1 MRPSTSSYIVELPL
15 RVNDQQNR
23 FLEKAFEFG
32 RTLYNATLGTA
43 LGRLQRMRETQE
55 WRVARDMPKGKARTK
70 AFSAVHKAFGLTE
83 FGLTII
89 ANNHRKAS
97 GRKDIGAHE
106 AQSIGKAVWRG
117 YSVTCSRK
125 PADLASN
132 PSGVDSIPSKART
145 IGKSCTSPSVEPLSG
160 ASTSCRT

>member
-1 MRPSTSSYIVELPL
+1 MRTSTSSYIVELPL

-70 AFSAVHKAFGLTE
+70 AFSAVHKAF
-83 FGLTII
+83 
-89 ANNHRKAS
+89 
-97 GRKDIGAHE
+97 
-106 AQSIGKAVWRG
+106 
-117 YSVTCSRK
+117 
-125 PADLASN
+125 
-132 PSGVDSIPSKART
+132 
-145 IGKSCTSPSVEPLSG
+145 
-160 ASTSCRT
+160 

>member
-1 MRPSTSSYIVELPL
+1 M
-15 RVNDQQNR
+15 NDQQNR

-55 WRVARDMPKGKARTK
+55 WRGARDMPKGKARTK

-106 AQSIGKAVWRG
+106 AQGS
-117 YSVTCSRK
+117 SSK
-125 PADLASN
+125 P
-132 PSGVDSIPSKART
+132 PS
-145 IGKSCTSPSVEPLSG
+145 LSDG
-160 ASTSCRT
+160 GSSFV

>member
-55 WRVARDMPKGKARTK
+55 WRGGTGHAQGEST
-70 AFSAVHKAFGLTE
+70 
-83 FGLTII
+83 
-89 ANNHRKAS
+89 
-97 GRKDIGAHE
+97 HE
-106 AQSIGKAVWRG
+106 
-117 YSVTCSRK
+117 SVQCCS
-125 PADLASN
+125 
-132 PSGVDSIPSKART
+132 
-145 IGKSCTSPSVEPLSG
+145 LSLW
-160 ASTSCRT
+160 TNRVRPYDHCE

>member
-1 MRPSTSSYIVELPL
+1 M
-15 RVNDQQNR
+15 NDQQNR

-32 RTLYNATLGTA
+32 RTLYNATLGSA

-106 AQSIGKAVWRG
+106 AQSIGKAVRRALQRHMFRKAGRPRFKSFRRG
-117 YSVTCSRK
+117 LNSIEGTNNQEIMYKLSTLLRTVDK
-125 PADLASN
+125 PEGN
-132 PSGVDSIPSKART
+132 G
-145 IGKSCTSPSVEPLSG
+145 
-160 ASTSCRT
+160 

>member
-1 MRPSTSSYIVELPL
+1 MR
-15 RVNDQQNR
+15 
-23 FLEKAFEFG
+23 
-32 RTLYNATLGTA
+32 NATLGTA

-106 AQSIGKAVWRG
+106 AQSIGKAVWRALQRHMF
-117 YSVTCSRK
+117 RK
-125 PADLASN
+125 A
-132 PSGVDSIPSKART
+132 GR
-145 IGKSCTSPSVEPLSG
+145 PLSRSALLPQFG
-160 ASTSCRT
+160 FVSPEASFDTSGSLQGS

>member
-1 MRPSTSSYIVELPL
+1 MRTSTSSYIVELPL

-106 AQSIGKAVWRG
+106 AQSIGKAVWRALQRHMFQKAG
-117 YSVTCSRK
+117 R
-125 PADLASN
+125 PPSN

-145 IGKSCTSPSVEPLSG
+145 IRKSCTSPSVEPLSG
-160 ASTSCRT
+160 AST

>member
-1 MRPSTSSYIVELPL
+1 MRTSTSSYIVELPL

-32 RTLYNATLGTA
+32 RTLYNATLGTV

-55 WRVARDMPKGKARTK
+55 WRGARDMPKGKARTK

-83 FGLTII
+83 FALRSLRIII
-89 ANNHRKAS
+89 ARRAVEKTLALMKLKALAKRS
-97 GRKDIGAHE
+97 GG
-106 AQSIGKAVWRG
+106 G

-145 IGKSCTSPSVEPLSG
+145 IRKSCTSPSVEPLSG

>member
-1 MRPSTSSYIVELPL
+1 MRTSTSSYIVELPL

-97 GRKDIGAHE
+97 GRGSVRISVSGEVIPGA
-106 AQSIGKAVWRG
+106 AQRG
-117 YSVTCSRK
+117 CPLYLRCSM
-125 PADLASN
+125 PDLM
-132 PSGVDSIPSKART
+132 R
-145 IGKSCTSPSVEPLSG
+145 
-160 ASTSCRT
+160 